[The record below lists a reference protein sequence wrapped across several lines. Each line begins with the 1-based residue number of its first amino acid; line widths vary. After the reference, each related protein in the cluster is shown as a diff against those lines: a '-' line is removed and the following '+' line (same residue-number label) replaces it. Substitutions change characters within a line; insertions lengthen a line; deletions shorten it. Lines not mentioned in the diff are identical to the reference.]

1 MPAITQTNPT
11 IFLAA
16 QNGWSWVFAPTGQP
30 LQASED
36 LESRV
41 VGITFD
47 AASVAILGQ
56 AAPQA
61 ANARSSV
68 VTSSGETG
76 YFVYEEGCRILIIKP
91 APQRSESEEL
101 ALSAAHELANALSAI
116 SGWAQLGLDET
127 SKMREALLTVESAAA
142 SAQRIA
148 RDVLSFHHATDHDSC
163 DAAAVCR
170 DVAGLLHPIALRHN
184 VRIHT
189 DTPTLGWTIAHR
201 AAVFRIVWNLAL
213 NAVQIQPDGGV
224 VRIRCER
231 EEEFVRIRVS
241 DEGPGISRDAQKKI
255 YDSSYSRRPG
265 GTGLGLA
272 TVWRTLEQVSGG
284 VQLNST
290 LGEGSQFEVTLP
302 RAVVVDES
310 GDAER
315 VSGIV
320 VGRLPKRLLVVEDD
334 DGVRELIE
342 TTLGL
347 RGIDVTAVTN
357 LIEAR
362 DAAGPFDV
370 ALADLTLPDGRG
382 DVLLQEL
389 RTRGLVKRTVV
400 TSGQLDP
407 GTLAGP
413 PDAWLPKPFDIHDL
427 FAVLRD
433 SRGDPNAATG

>member
-1 MPAITQTNPT
+1 MPIIPQTNPT
-11 IFLAA
+11 LFLAA
-16 QNGWSWVFAPTGQP
+16 ENGWSWVFAAKGEP
-30 LQASED
+30 LRASED
-36 LESRV
+36 LQSRV
-41 VGITFD
+41 LGITFD
-47 AASVAILGQ
+47 AAAVAILGQ
-56 AAPQA
+56 AAPDA
-61 ANARSSV
+61 STRHSTV
-68 VTSSGETG
+68 EVPSGETG
-76 YFVYEEGCRILIIKP
+76 YFIYEADARTLLIKP
-91 APQRSESEEL
+91 AARRSESEEL

-116 SGWAQLGLDET
+116 SGWAQLGLDER

-142 SAQRIA
+142 TGQRIA
-148 RDVLSFHHATDHDSC
+148 RDVLSFHRAIDHDSC

-170 DVAGLLHPIALRHN
+170 DVASLLHPIALRHN

-189 DTPTLGWTIAHR
+189 DTPTLGWTVAHR

-213 NAVQIQPDGGV
+213 NAVQIQPEGGV

-231 EEEFVRIRVS
+231 KEEFVRILVS
-241 DEGPGISRDAQKKI
+241 DEGPGISSEAQKRI

-272 TVWRTLEQVSGG
+272 TVWRTLEQVHGG
-284 VQLNST
+284 VQLRST

-302 RAVVVDES
+302 RAVVIDES

-315 VSGIV
+315 VSGVV

-347 RGIDVTAVTN
+347 RGISVIAVTN
-357 LIEAR
+357 AMEAR
-362 DAAGPFDV
+362 DATGSFDV

-389 RTRGLVKRTVV
+389 RARGMVKRTVI

-433 SRGDPNAATG
+433 SRVDPSSATG

>member
-1 MPAITQTNPT
+1 MPRNPQTHPAL
-11 IFLAA
+11 FLAA
-16 QNGWSWVFAPTGQP
+16 ENGWSWVFAEKGKP
-30 LQASED
+30 LRVSED
-36 LESRV
+36 IQKDFRGV
-41 VGITFD
+41 TFD
-47 AASVAILGQ
+47 AAAVAILGH
-56 AAPQA
+56 AAPSA
-61 ANARSSV
+61 SHSRV
-68 VTSSGETG
+68 DLPSGETA
-76 YFVYEEGCRILIIKP
+76 YFIYDGETRILLVEP
-91 APQRSESEEL
+91 AAKRSESEEL

-116 SGWAQLGLDET
+116 SGWAQLGLDEPT
-127 SKMREALLTVESAAA
+127 KMREALLTVERAAA
-142 SAQRIA
+142 AAQRIA
-148 RDVLSFHHATDHDSC
+148 KDVLSFHHAIDHDSC

-170 DVAGLLHPIALRHN
+170 DVASLLHPISLRHS

-189 DTPTLGWTIAHR
+189 DTPSLGWTVAHR

-213 NAVQIQPDGGV
+213 NAVQLQPDGGV

-231 EEEFVRIRVS
+231 EEDFVRILVS
-241 DEGPGISRDAQKKI
+241 DEGPGISEEAQKKI

-272 TVWRTLEQVSGG
+272 TVLRTLEQVHGG
-284 VQLNST
+284 IQLTST
-290 LGEGSQFEVTLP
+290 LGEGSRFEVTLP
-302 RAVVVDES
+302 RALVVDES
-310 GDAER
+310 GEAER

-347 RGIDVTAVTN
+347 RGISVSAVTN
-357 LIEAR
+357 AAEAR
-362 DAAGPFDV
+362 ELEGPFDV

-389 RTRGLVKRTVV
+389 RSRGMVQRTVV

-433 SRGDPNAATG
+433 SRGDPSSATG